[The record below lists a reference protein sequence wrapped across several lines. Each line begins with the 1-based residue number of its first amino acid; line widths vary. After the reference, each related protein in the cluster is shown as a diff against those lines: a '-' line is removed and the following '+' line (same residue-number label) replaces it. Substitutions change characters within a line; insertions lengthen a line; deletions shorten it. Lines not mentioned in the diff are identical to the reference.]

1 MRSFTGFTLNNVIK
15 AGNLTYHGKF
25 IQVENQNYL
34 LFDLLILTFN
44 LIYAKTLCL
53 SLIENGTDF
62 GSCSHR
68 YISIAPMPHVQKVS
82 LFQKAEK
89 FKTNK
94 SNQKI
99 REIIIINFLKK
110 IKILLS
116 KRKKEF

>member
-1 MRSFTGFTLNNVIK
+1 M
-15 AGNLTYHGKF
+15 
-25 IQVENQNYL
+25 ENQNYL

-62 GSCSHR
+62 GLCSHR
-68 YISIAPMPHVQKVS
+68 YISIAPTPTVQKFS
-82 LFQKAEK
+82 LFQKVEK

-99 REIIIINFLKK
+99 CGIIIIDFQNCVINKEKSFRVFIAVKTTSLHMSRQLVKLTAGRTK
-110 IKILLS
+110 IQP
-116 KRKKEF
+116 